1 MCSAPKTMRKILRR
15 LLRNFLVF
23 RSCEKRSSKAK
34 SWRKKRRKN
43 NRPLVMTKMNHLKR
57 KKNPLTKI
65 WVMQNLMRRKKSSSH
80 LKSNR
85 ERLEV
90 MERKRSLRVRKKR
103 LLRQILRSAR
113 KSLERLLK
121 MDLSKE
127 KIRFTLMLKARLFLL
142 CSIISKHRKLK
153 LLKMRM
159 LILMENQLLLESW
172 RNATIQQPSPT
183 KRTI

>member
-1 MCSAPKTMRKILRR
+1 ML
-15 LLRNFLVF
+15 
-23 RSCEKRSSKAK
+23 
-34 SWRKKRRKN
+34 
-43 NRPLVMTKMNHLKR
+43 
-57 KKNPLTKI
+57 
-65 WVMQNLMRRKKSSSH
+65 NLMRRKKSSSH

-90 MERKRSLRVRKKR
+90 MERKRSLRARKKR
-103 LLRQILRSAR
+103 LSRLILRSAR

-142 CSIISKHRKLK
+142 FSIISKHRKLK

-159 LILMENQLLLESW
+159 LILMESQLL
-172 RNATIQQPSPT
+172 
-183 KRTI
+183 